1 MPRHTVAGRKRST
14 RAAPAG
20 SASGAA
26 GAVPAAGASARPT
39 GAAGRGVDEVLVV
52 GRVVKP
58 HGVRGELV
66 IEVRTD
72 SPDERFAVGAVL
84 AVRPRTGPVRD
95 LTVSSVRPHLDRL
108 LIFFEDV
115 LGRDAAEGL
124 RGALLTVARDD
135 LPAIADPEEFYDH
148 QLEGLRAELADGVVI
163 GEVSEVLHGPG
174 GEVLVVSRPDG
185 TEALIPFVTA
195 IVPEVDLPGGRL
207 IVTPP
212 EGLLDP

>member
-1 MPRHTVAGRKRST
+1 MPRPTVAGRGRPG
-14 RAAPAG
+14 RAAPVG
-20 SASGAA
+20 SAPGATGVDAASG
-26 GAVPAAGASARPT
+26 STARPT
-39 GAAGRGVDEVLVV
+39 GAAGRGANEVLVV

-66 IEVRTD
+66 VEVRTD
-72 SPDERFAVGAVL
+72 APDERFTVGAVF

-95 LTVSSVRPHLDRL
+95 ITVSSVRPHLDRL
-108 LIFFEDV
+108 LIFFEGV

-174 GEVLVVSRPDG
+174 GEVLVVNRSDG
-185 TEALIPFVTA
+185 TEVLIPFVTA